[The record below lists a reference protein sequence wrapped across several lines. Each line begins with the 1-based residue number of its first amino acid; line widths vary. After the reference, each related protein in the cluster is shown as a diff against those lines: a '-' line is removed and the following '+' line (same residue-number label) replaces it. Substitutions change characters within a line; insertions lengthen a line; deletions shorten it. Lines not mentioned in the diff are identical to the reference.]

1 MATECSTSTS
11 AAAPAL
17 PSLDFSPAGCSSNDS
32 VTAPSE
38 TATLSE
44 RHDSR
49 LTSPRS
55 SLSSCSTDS
64 LRTNP
69 SAKPAKRVRFEES
82 VCCSYFDI
90 NAEIPPPQPMLRR
103 KPSFWDRFK
112 QKNISA
118 DQVGTMPPDLQA
130 LKRRNF
136 SADTLETAG
145 KTTARSRSGSSM
157 YSVQQPLRESAGRRY
172 SGAETHACW
181 RADTVTAKGDWGDL
195 LSNPRQS
202 RLIA

>member
-1 MATECSTSTS
+1 MATSG
-11 AAAPAL
+11 AAPTL
-17 PSLDFSPAGCSSNDS
+17 PTLEFSRGVHSSNSS
-32 VTAPSE
+32 VTSPSE
-38 TATLSE
+38 TTTISE

-69 SAKPAKRVRFEES
+69 SRKTAKRVRFEES

-90 NAEIPPPQPMLRR
+90 HAEIPPPQPTLQR
-103 KPSFWDRFK
+103 KSSFWGRFK

-118 DQVGTMPPDLQA
+118 DQVGTMPPNLQA
-130 LKRRNF
+130 LKRQNF
-136 SADTLETAG
+136 SMDLLEMDSRIVG
-145 KTTARSRSGSSM
+145 KASARFRIAES
-157 YSVQQPLRESAGRRY
+157 YSVQQPLRESAGRKY
-172 SGAETHACW
+172 SSAETRACW